1 MSSTSPFTSP
11 LAKKETF
18 SLTKDFFGSSSSSE
32 GGGGGGGGG
41 GGTPTTSTFVMAFRK
56 GAKYDRLEGGHFL
69 HGVAPVGRYT
79 YGDKTYGYIDNASD
93 VTSGGQP
100 HTSLRVG
107 RSYYSTAYGYGR
119 RNYLAVFNFSN
130 VTIANSATI
139 NSANLKITKGNT
151 TTNSTA
157 AEHYKIAGVV
167 VDDGSIFNMPIG
179 KGTSVAWSNLGAAS
193 SDTQLESPDIKD
205 IIQEIVNLP
214 AWRSGN
220 GITLYMYYEQPT
232 STLSRSYFDIPTGYN
247 SDGTTVA
254 NNSDGT
260 SKVPEL
266 VIEHVGGTDTGTIVE
281 CDDTLQLRGVR
292 TGNLTTTND
301 TFNNTG
307 SYSTVRESNEV
318 SSMHGLRGGFTVGVY
333 DISLSGSDSI
343 TFASICLRFSNI
355 QLQQGSTVPTT
366 KLSFY
371 TFQDYK
377 SEQPK
382 RADDDDIHYGGGVE
396 YVTAHTLQSN
406 HHALNGDG
414 TNDAVGFRLRAL
426 NRDNIPADLST
437 LGTTDFDHPQGLS
450 NTGTSDMTT
459 AYVDIPLSSIM
470 TESTAYGAKGN
481 IANVVTA
488 DISSVLQ
495 EVVNRSGWSSGN
507 NIALFIYLP
516 QSYSSA
522 SGVDMPRD
530 NYAKQDIIKMTFIK
544 PNIDSRTYYSD
555 QVPIGMI
562 STTRDSNA
570 FNASTKKMLGRE
582 PKLIIG

>member
-1 MSSTSPFTSP
+1 MKLNNLGISIPSIAANSSPIISAQEDAPPT
-11 LAKKETF
+11 
-18 SLTKDFFGSSSSSE
+18 SSSQ
-32 GGGGGGGGG
+32 
-41 GGTPTTSTFVMAFRK
+41 TPPQVSTSTFVMPFRK
-56 GAKYDRLEGGHFL
+56 GAKYDRREDGHFL
-69 HGVAPVGRYT
+69 HGVSPVGYYT
-79 YGDKTYGYIDNASD
+79 YGDYTLGYIDSASD
-93 VTSGGQP
+93 VTSGGQA

-107 RSYYSTAYGYGR
+107 RSFYYSYTYYENQA
-119 RNYLAVFNFSN
+119 RNYLAVFNFPN
-130 VTIANSATI
+130 VTIPNSATI
-139 NSANLKITKGNT
+139 DTANLKITKGAT
-151 TTNSTA
+151 TLASNA
-157 AEHYKIAGVV
+157 AGTFKIAGVV
-167 VDDGSIFNMPIG
+167 VDDGSIFHMPIG
-179 KGTSVAWSNLGAAS
+179 KGTSVSWNNLSTATT
-193 SDTQLESPDIKD
+193 DTQLTSPNIKD

-220 GITLYMYYEQPT
+220 GITLYMYCEV
-232 STLSRSYFDIPTGYN
+232 STNTLARQFFDIPTGYN
-247 SDGTTVA
+247 ADGTTVA

-281 CDDTLQLRGVR
+281 CDDTLQLRGLR

-301 TFNNTG
+301 AFNNTG
-307 SYSTVRESNEV
+307 SYNTIKEYNHAPSVYLG
-318 SSMHGLRGGFTVGVY
+318 GLRGGFTVGVY
-333 DISLSGSDSI
+333 NINLSGTDSI

-355 QLQQGSTVPTT
+355 QIAQGATVPTT

-371 TFQDYK
+371 TYQDYK
-377 SEQPK
+377 SETPY
-382 RADDDDIHYGGGVE
+382 RDDDQPIYYSGSVYH
-396 YVTAHTLQSN
+396 VTGHTLESG

-437 LGTTDFDHPQGLS
+437 LGTSDFDHPQGLS
-450 NTGTSDMTT
+450 NTGTSDMTS